1 MTDQKEALWLL
12 GAFDAEIE
20 ELTRRLAELPRSI
33 AEVEEKA
40 RAAREVIDQER
51 KILDESER
59 VRRAKEGDLQDC
71 EARREKFQA
80 QSALVKTNTEYSAL
94 MSEID
99 TTTARIS
106 AIEEEILVAMETADQ
121 AMIRLKDVEQEQTR
135 TEQECM
141 QRAEQLLKEM
151 GEVKQTIEQ
160 KQKERDALLTVM
172 GPEVKTRYE
181 RVRELRGTGTA
192 RVRDQS
198 CVACHRQVP
207 PETINRVLAGELH
220 TCGSC
225 QRILVA
231 TEE

>member
-1 MTDQKEALWLL
+1 MTDQREALWLL
-12 GAFDAEIE
+12 GAFDTETE
-20 ELTRRLAELPRSI
+20 ELTRKLAELPRLI
-33 AEVEEKA
+33 ADAEAKA

-51 KILDESER
+51 KTLDESER
-59 VRRAKEGDLQDC
+59 LRRTKEGDLQDC

-99 TTTARIS
+99 TMTARIS

-121 AMIRLKDVEQEQTR
+121 TLIRLKDVEQEQER
-135 TEQECM
+135 TEQECIR
-141 QRAEQLLKEM
+141 QAEQLLKEM
-151 GEVKQTIEQ
+151 GEVNRTIEQ
-160 KQKERDALLTVM
+160 KQKERDVLLTDL
-172 GPEVKTRYE
+172 GPEVKMRYE
-181 RVRELRGTGTA
+181 RVCERRGTGTA
-192 RVRDQS
+192 RVRDQN

-231 TEE
+231 DEE